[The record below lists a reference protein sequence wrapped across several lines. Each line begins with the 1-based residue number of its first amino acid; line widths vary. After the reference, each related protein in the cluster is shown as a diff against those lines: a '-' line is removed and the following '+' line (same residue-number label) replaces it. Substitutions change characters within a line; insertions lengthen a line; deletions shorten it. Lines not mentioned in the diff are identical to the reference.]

1 MNSLRA
7 KQIAQELHL
16 LNAHRLPSVQFH
28 GMSMFPFLQDEDR
41 VVVEPV
47 EWQDI
52 APGDIVTYRC
62 SDKYPSRRVIKKY
75 ENSLRLWCDNWPSI
89 CFCARRDDILGRAVA
104 WERNRVR
111 LSRGEPAWE
120 EATRLALQ
128 KYRRT
133 RFLRLKARIKRV
145 IFRFLDTLR
154 GKQPQRLI
162 KYQ

>member
-16 LNAHRLPSVQFH
+16 LNSRLLPSVRFH
-28 GMSMFPFLQDEDR
+28 GMSMFPFLQDGDR

-47 EWQDI
+47 QWQDI
-52 APGDIVTYRC
+52 EPGDIVTYRC

-75 ENSLRLWCDNWPSI
+75 GNTLRLWCDNWPSI
-89 CFCARRDDILGRAVA
+89 CFCARRGDVLGRAVA
-104 WERNRVR
+104 WERNDVR
-111 LSRGEPAWE
+111 LSRGQPAWQ

-128 KYRRT
+128 KYHRT
-133 RFLRLKARIKRV
+133 RLLRLKAWIKRV

-154 GKQPQRLI
+154 GSSPGV
-162 KYQ
+162 